1 MMAEAF
7 LGWLKLLQ
15 GMMFFLQKWIFF
27 GGGVGKVDMFSET
40 YGFLRG
46 LKLFP
51 LSRVSCQGV
60 RDFSGGGRLIF
71 FLEDVQFFGGG
82 YILKIAFFS

>member
-1 MMAEAF
+1 MVETFKRNDVF
-7 LGWLKLLQ
+7 LAKLDFFWGW
-15 GMMFFLQKWIFF
+15 
-27 GGGVGKVDMFSET
+27 VGKVDMFSET
-40 YGFLRG
+40 YGFLRV

-71 FLEDVQFFGGG
+71 FWRMFSFFAGDT
-82 YILKIAFFS
+82 S